1 MASSRI
7 LASEGPAPAF
17 SLVRPGHAQAQVE
30 VDWDQVDARLARL
43 RLRTLITLRWRVIAV
58 ELFALGIGA
67 FVLRLQAPYGACLAV
82 VGAAAWINLL
92 TSVVSPGQR
101 QCSAHEATAQ
111 LSFDIGQIAI
121 LAFLTGGSANP
132 FILLMIAPITLAAT
146 SLPRWQLLLLSGL
159 GVAASLLLAVFA
171 WAPASGQ
178 SLAQAV
184 PLAFRLGASSANIA
198 GIALIAGYVRQVAM
212 ESARMGLALDVTQA
226 VLAREQK
233 LSALG
238 ALAAAAAHEL
248 GTPLATISIVAR
260 ELSRDAATP
269 GLKDDADLL
278 IAQAERCREILKR
291 LTDSPETADQLHG
304 RMSLLQLLHEV
315 IEPQAGAKGVRVEAI
330 VVGAAG
336 AEAPDIWRMPEILH
350 ALTTVVEN
358 AVDFAAS
365 EVLVTARYDDAIIS
379 MEVRDDGPG
388 FAPEILA
395 RLGEP
400 YLTTRPGAEGS
411 RTGHVGMGLGFF
423 IAKTLL
429 ERSGGVVTAQNGR
442 PRGAIVSTRW
452 ARAKIEVRTG

>member
-1 MASSRI
+1 MASERI

-17 SLVRPGHAQAQVE
+17 SLVRPGQAQAQVG
-30 VDWDQVDARLARL
+30 VDLAQAGARLPRL
-43 RLRTLITLRWRVIAV
+43 RLRTLITLRWRVLGV
-58 ELFALGIGA
+58 ELIALGIA
-67 FVLRLQAPYGACLAV
+67 AAVLGLQAPYFACLGVIA
-82 VGAAAWINLL
+82 AAAWINLL
-92 TSVVSPGQR
+92 TSVTSPGHR
-101 QCSAHEATAQ
+101 YCSAIEAMAQ
-111 LSFDIGQIAI
+111 LAFDIAHISI
-121 LAFLTGGSANP
+121 LMFLTGGSANP
-132 FILLMIAPITLAAT
+132 FSLLMIAPITLAAT
-146 SLPRWQLLLLSGL
+146 SLPRWPLLLLGAL

-171 WAPASGQ
+171 WAPAGGHG
-178 SLAQAV
+178 LAQAA
-184 PLAFRLGASSANIA
+184 PLAFRLGSSAANIA

-212 ESARMGLALDVTQA
+212 ESARMGLALAVTQA

-248 GTPLATISIVAR
+248 GTPLATISIVAK

-269 GLKDDADLL
+269 GLKDDAELL
-278 IAQAERCREILKR
+278 IAQSQRCREILKR
-291 LTDSPETADQLHG
+291 LTDSPEAADQVHE

-315 IEPQAGAKGVRVEAI
+315 IEPQAGAKDVRVEAI

-336 AEAPDIWRMPEILH
+336 VKAPDIRRMPEILH
-350 ALTTVVEN
+350 ALTTFVEN
-358 AVDFAAS
+358 AIDFAAS
-365 EVLVTARYDDAIIS
+365 EVLVTARFDAGLVS

-400 YLTTRPGAEGS
+400 YLTSRPAAEGS
-411 RTGHVGMGLGFF
+411 RTGHVGMGLGYF

-429 ERSGGVVTAQNGR
+429 ERTGGVVTAQNGR

-452 ARAKIEVRTG
+452 ARAKIEVLTG